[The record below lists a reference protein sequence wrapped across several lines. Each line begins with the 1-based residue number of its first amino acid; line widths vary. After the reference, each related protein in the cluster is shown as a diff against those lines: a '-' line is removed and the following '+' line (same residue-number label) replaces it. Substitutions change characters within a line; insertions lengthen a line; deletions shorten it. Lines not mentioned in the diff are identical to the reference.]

1 MIYFD
6 NSATTRPLDEVTAL
20 VSDSMRG
27 CFGNAS
33 SLHALGV
40 EAERR
45 LRRAAETLA
54 ASVPCPS
61 GSVVFT
67 SGGTESI
74 NTAIKG
80 YMEANPGRGAHI
92 VTSEGEHPAA
102 AESVRALMRRGIEAT
117 FLPLE
122 KNGRIDPERL
132 AAAIRPDTA
141 LITLIHVNNE
151 TGAINPVDDILHAR
165 DMRNPATAIH
175 LDCVQSFGKIQTDF
189 MDRGCAMAS
198 VSAHKFHGPKGAGAL
213 FVRKGIRLEPLLH
226 GGGQQGGL
234 RSGTESIAL
243 AEGMA
248 LAAGRAAE
256 SRSTAPDTIRPVR
269 DALLQGIDG
278 RAEYH
283 VLSPEDGY
291 PGILCIAFPGIP
303 AEVFVHALEAEE
315 VFVSTGSACSSR
327 KKKSSAVLRSMGVR
341 DDWAASAVR
350 FSFSVYNTVSEAQ
363 EASEAVLRVLGRYSV
378 RRVRNT

>member
-198 VSAHKFHGPKGAGAL
+198 VSAHNSTDPREPARCSSGREYGWNRSCTEAASREDCAAVPKASRLPKGWRWPQDGPQSPGA
-213 FVRKGIRLEPLLH
+213 RLRIPSARC
-226 GGGQQGGL
+226 GM
-234 RSGTESIAL
+234 RSCRGST
-243 AEGMA
+243 GV
-248 LAAGRAAE
+248 
-256 SRSTAPDTIRPVR
+256 RSTMSYPRKTDIPESCASPFPASRGGFRP
-269 DALLQGIDG
+269 
-278 RAEYH
+278 RA
-283 VLSPEDGY
+283 G
-291 PGILCIAFPGIP
+291 
-303 AEVFVHALEAEE
+303 AEE